1 MPDSPFHP
9 SLTLARRL
17 PRRVVGPRTLR
28 PVRFLSRLAGRLPGS
43 GKGVETVALGA
54 GASMRVYRP
63 ASPTGAALLWV
74 HGGGFVIGT
83 AAQDDALCR
92 AVSEELQV
100 VVASVDYRLSPE
112 HPFPAPLE
120 DCHAGLVALA
130 GLPGV
135 DRARIAVGGAS
146 AGGGLAAGLALL
158 ARERGEVAPV
168 FQLLSYPMLDDRTTL
183 RTDLD
188 ESAFRVWDQR
198 SNRFGWAAYLG
209 DPARGTVSGL
219 AAPARHEDLAGLP
232 PAWVGLGD
240 LDLFHDEDL
249 AYAAR
254 LRGAGVPC
262 ELQVFP
268 GGYHGFD
275 GVEPKA
281 AVSREFRAA
290 QVRALAGALGS

>member
-9 SLTLARRL
+9 SLTLARWL
-17 PRRVVGPRTLR
+17 PRRAVGPRTLR
-28 PVRFLSRLAGRLPGS
+28 PVRFLSGLAGRIPGS
-43 GKGVETVALGA
+43 GKGVEVVAA
-54 GASMRVYRP
+54 GADVSLRVFRP

-83 AAQDDALCR
+83 AAQDDGLCR
-92 AVSEELQV
+92 TLSEELQV
-100 VVASVDYRLSPE
+100 VVASVEYRLSPE
-112 HPFPAPLE
+112 HPFPVPLE

-183 RTDLD
+183 RTDVD

-198 SNRFGWAAYLG
+198 ANRFGWAAYLG
-209 DPARGTVSGL
+209 GAVSGL

-232 PAWVGLGD
+232 PAWIGLGD

-249 AYAAR
+249 AYAQR
-254 LRGAGVPC
+254 LRGAGVAC
-262 ELQVFP
+262 EVEVFP
-268 GGYHGFD
+268 GAYHGFD
-275 GVEPKA
+275 GIEPRA
-281 AVSREFRAA
+281 AVSRDFRRA
-290 QVRALAGALGS
+290 QVRALAGALEL